1 MQCSVNKWPVFKYV
15 FIFCLSETFH
25 LLVGKII
32 INFEKEK
39 EMMMGLRFVK
49 NIQQK
54 YGINFYNIN
63 APKFCTKEYSLRHL
77 STTSKLENVSRIMLM
92 YKPENFY
99 CWIKKYTFLINNILN
114 LNFDFAG
121 YQQSTT
127 QTIL

>member
-54 YGINFYNIN
+54 CGINFYNIN
-63 APKFCTKEYSLRHL
+63 APKLCTKEYSLRHL
-77 STTSKLENVSRIMLM
+77 STTSKLENVSRIILM
-92 YKPENFY
+92 YKPED
-99 CWIKKYTFLINNILN
+99 L
-114 LNFDFAG
+114 
-121 YQQSTT
+121 
-127 QTIL
+127 